1 MTRAEMLTQLL
12 TLTGAA
18 SGTETALCEIV
29 LDRTIDKVLAFLHRE
44 EIPYRACS
52 LVVEMAADAYRSE
65 KLAGTEAG
73 VVTGSV
79 QSISDNGQSVTYRD
93 GSETLN
99 RTEASFSKDYA
110 ERLIPFRKAGW

>member
-1 MTRAEMLTQLL
+1 MTRAEMLTQLI
-12 TLTGAA
+12 TLTGAH
-18 SGTETALCEIV
+18 GTSETDLCSIL
-29 LDRTIDKVLAFLHRE
+29 LDRTIDKVLAFLHCDE
-44 EIPYRACS
+44 VPYRAGS
-52 LVVEMAADAYRSE
+52 LVVEIAADAYRSE
-65 KLAGTEAG
+65 TLAGTEAG

-99 RTEASFSKDYA
+99 RSEAAFSKDYT